1 MIDFEKERELRLS
14 DACEEC
20 RIHDM
25 RLRHAEIKISPFFP
39 LTKERYESL
48 TEDDIEHIDQML
60 YRFSK
65 LQDAMGERTFP
76 ALLEWLEEDIKPM
89 TTIDRLNRLEEIGA
103 LAPAEFVAKS
113 STYNGEDAIRAFA
126 RAGGI

>member
-39 LTKERYESL
+39 LTKERSESL
-48 TEDDIEHIDQML
+48 TEDDIERIDQML

-65 LQDAMGERTFP
+65 LQDAMGERTFQ
-76 ALLEWLEEDIKPM
+76 ALLEWLRENIKSM
-89 TTIDRLNRLEEIGA
+89 VTIDRLNRLEELGA
-103 LAPAEFVAKS
+103 LAPAEFAVKS
-113 STYNGEDAIRAFA
+113 STYRGS
-126 RAGGI
+126 GVCP

>member
-1 MIDFEKERELRLS
+1 MQSGR
-14 DACEEC
+14 
-20 RIHDM
+20 
-25 RLRHAEIKISPFFP
+25 
-39 LTKERYESL
+39 RYESL

-113 STYNGEDAIRAFA
+113 STYNGEDSIRAFA